1 MKHKNILI
9 TGGLGHLGFDIATQ
23 LLKNSNN
30 YLILIDKKKMSSKIS
45 SFYKKNK
52 SRMLFIKMD
61 ISKINDYKK
70 LNSTLRKK
78 IKYLDVII
86 NNAGYY
92 ENDKG
97 FDANF
102 LNEKFKSWEEV
113 FKVNLYSPFFL
124 VQNLYRLLLKA
135 NNPSIINIGS
145 IYGSIAPDF
154 NLYKG
159 TRITNP
165 ASYNCSKAALL
176 QLTKW
181 MSSNLAPKIRSN
193 IISPG
198 GIYRRQNKSFLRKY
212 NLKNPMKRMA
222 KEKDISFLVEFM
234 ISSKANYLNGQN
246 IFVDGG
252 FANL

>member
-1 MKHKNILI
+1 MKNKNILI

-30 YLILIDKKKMSSKIS
+30 YLILIDKKKMSPKIN

-52 SRMLFIKMD
+52 SRMLFVKMD

-70 LNSTLRKK
+70 LNLTLRKK

-102 LNEKFKSWEEV
+102 LNEKFKSGRK
-113 FKVNLYSPFFL
+113 FFRLLYSPFFL
-124 VQNLYRLLLKA
+124 VQNLYQLLLKA

-165 ASYNCSKAALL
+165 QVIIVARLLFYN
-176 QLTKW
+176 
-181 MSSNLAPKIRSN
+181 
-193 IISPG
+193 
-198 GIYRRQNKSFLRKY
+198 
-212 NLKNPMKRMA
+212 
-222 KEKDISFLVEFM
+222 
-234 ISSKANYLNGQN
+234 
-246 IFVDGG
+246 
-252 FANL
+252 